1 MKISFFEEFP
11 NKKSLKKLELVKFK
25 TTVYVAAKSIKEF
38 EQIKKRVSKKNVTL
52 GYWPVLEKKEGYW
65 LSPFSSAKA
74 VKRVIKEIDN
84 YKNPLKIMWDAELP
98 FRHPWL
104 FLRVDY
110 FLRNKP
116 KIKSFFRRKGKEIL
130 TSEYPTRNKITEF
143 LLKSLGVSFSPK
155 KYKNKKIIM
164 YYTSMHK
171 LIRKIFLN
179 NIKHLN
185 RRYGKN
191 LQVGLGVIATGILGN
206 EPILS
211 PKQLE
216 RDLEEME
223 WIGVKEV
230 VIFRLVGLNEK
241 YLKVLRKFL

>member
-1 MKISFFEEFP
+1 MKVSFFEEFP
-11 NKKSLKKLELVKFK
+11 NKNSLKKLELVKFK
-25 TTVYVAAKSIKEF
+25 TTVYVAAKSIQEF
-38 EQIKKRVSKKNVTL
+38 ERIKRQVSKKNVTL
-52 GYWPVLEKKEGYW
+52 GYWPILDKKEGYW

-74 VKRVIKEIDN
+74 VKRVIKDIEN
-84 YKNPLKIMWDAELP
+84 YKKPLEIMWDAELP

-130 TSEYPTRNKITEF
+130 TSEYPTRNKITGF
-143 LLKSLGVSFSPK
+143 LLKCLGVSFSPK

-171 LIRKIFLN
+171 LVRKIFLN
-179 NIKHLN
+179 NIRHLSK
-185 RRYGKN
+185 RYGKD

-211 PKQLE
+211 PKQLA
-216 RDLEEME
+216 RDLKEMKQ
-223 WIGVKEV
+223 IGVKEV
-230 VIFRLVGLNEK
+230 VIFRLAGLNEK
-241 YLKVLRKFL
+241 YIKVIKEFL